1 MRFFNQTTLADVTDV
16 NIDIFLLSGGN
27 DVRSLPLCRTFL
39 LGGRLWIDCAPE
51 LNRKYT
57 APVPENVLISRNE
70 DCLAIGRYGVF
81 VPTGSKLGTLAADL
95 LDVAKRRTSP
105 LSTTT

>member
-1 MRFFNQTTLADVTDV
+1 MRFFNHTTLADVTDV
-16 NIDIFLLSGGN
+16 NIDIFMLSGGN
-27 DVRSLPLCRTFL
+27 EVRSLPLCRTFL

-81 VPTGSKLGTLAADL
+81 VPTGSKLGALAAEL
-95 LDVAKRRTSP
+95 LDATIRRTNP
-105 LSTTT
+105 LLMTS

>member
-1 MRFFNQTTLADVTDV
+1 MRFFNHTTLADVTDV
-16 NIDIFLLSGGN
+16 NIDIFMLSGGN
-27 DVRSLPLCRTFL
+27 EVRSLPLCRTFL

-81 VPTGSKLGTLAADL
+81 VPTGSKLGDLAAEL
-95 LDVAKRRTSP
+95 LDATIRRTNP
-105 LSTTT
+105 LLMTS